1 MSGPIRKLIGPAKTR
16 LLRYITEA
24 ETLLSSPIQAEALE
38 EDEMNTEDLIERMS
52 NNLSIFER
60 CNRDWVS
67 LLKDLKGEQ
76 KTAEEKEHSR
86 VGEGTEGYIEVLLNA
101 GELISSL
108 KGRLKRIVRKLEQ
121 RQQPV
126 LNPNATAFNPSLVEL
141 PVETHTQNL
150 SSQNETFG
158 SQGQV
163 GHLKVNLPKLQL
175 PVFDGDV
182 QQWQEF
188 WDIFDSS
195 VHKQNLTK
203 VSKFSYL
210 KAVLKGT
217 AASAVSGIP
226 VNNDNY
232 DTAITLLQEKFGRK
246 EIIIQSLY
254 SKLHNLPKC
263 GNKFIDIQRLGASVE
278 KILRQLEAQ
287 GEVINSQRMLI
298 QLFLSK
304 FPVEVI
310 FQLEKS
316 KEPTSPWTMENLRK
330 AVSEYVVVQE
340 NVHRHITNVKG
351 HPQQL
356 ANNQQEHVYHGSNV
370 RGRQHQP
377 VNYQQGVYR
386 GGINLRGH
394 SEEQQ
399 VSSNVFSN
407 VSENRT
413 TRALRPCIF
422 CRGEHYN
429 DECDRVTTASERK
442 QRLSQQRRCFIC
454 LRPGHILKDCPSLQK
469 QPCKYCGKRGQHNR
483 CLCPEKFPNQ
493 RTNTFYT
500 SGGSGA
506 PNISSKSPDS
516 QGDILSVELPLET
529 TSGSQEPPANVT
541 QTLLASGERVL
552 LQTAIVSIQN
562 SEGNDEI
569 KARVLLDSASQ
580 RTFMTNKL
588 AQRLRL
594 PSEHKEYLSVST
606 FGAVK
611 STNIETYVVNFKVKI
626 KDGSYLLLSA
636 NVLKQITGGI
646 QRSPLL
652 QKDIEFLRFIPQNE
666 LADQIPNTTESLDVD
681 ILIGSDFFWDI
692 VGGDKIV
699 LPSGMFMLPSKFG
712 YIVTGKCPDS
722 QRLQSENAHTLF
734 VTTGVNPIVSE
745 LSLQC
750 CVSLPI
756 VSLPII
762 NKPHLENLWS
772 LELIGIKDPLSTESD
787 DEALEKFCENIK
799 FLNGRY
805 HITWPWKGDNVDL
818 PDNFGLAFKRMKS
831 LVHRLRSNKELLQN
845 YDAIIKQQLDKGII
859 ERVDTSIVSGTRK
872 HYLPHHPVLTPSKV
886 TTKVRIV
893 YDASARIQANVNSL
907 NECLHRGP
915 VVLPDLCGLL
925 LRFRLYL
932 IVILADIEK
941 AFLQIGIQ
949 EFERDVTRFLWLR
962 DLSNMEVSG
971 NNLIVYRFCRVPFG
985 LVCSPF
991 LLGATLKFHLQQ
1003 QGTPLSLNIMD
1014 NIYVD
1019 NVLVGADD
1027 VREACDIYYE
1037 AKEMFKG
1044 ASMNLREWNSNS
1056 EQFLNSLP
1064 LKERSVENTCIVK
1077 MLGLLWNKVD
1087 DMVLI
1092 SNIDERAINNVI
1104 TKRDVLHC
1112 VAKIFDPLGL
1122 IIPVTFHAKIF
1133 LQRLWRLGQSW
1144 DNPLSSDLILE
1155 WKRVAQVLVQIP
1167 FLKLPRFVK
1176 NSKNG
1181 VNQLLVFCD
1190 ASSVC
1195 YATTIY
1201 LRALDGPI
1209 AETNLVFSRMRLVPT
1224 GKGKSKLRKLT
1235 IPRLEL
1241 LAVVIGIR
1249 AANFVVHEL
1258 RLNISERIIWTDSQ
1272 CVLYWL
1278 KTRKPLSVFVDN
1290 RIKEIKQQPDIK
1302 FRYIASSHNPAD
1314 LATRGTTVSELS
1326 KSSLWWHG
1334 PSWLETNSLSWPVWN
1349 LSEITSD
1356 DFKHL
1361 ESETKKSKFSGEVAH
1376 VVGTERMLLFGM
1388 ERLPCSSLRGLLRI
1402 SVHVLRFLKM
1412 KIWNKLDETKR
1423 NLFQHKLL
1431 KDVFESLSDSHIT
1444 MQEIKLLAIL
1454 WVYTIQHHYY
1464 KDIFLALKKNKRHC
1478 LQKQLGLQ
1486 EDEYGILRCHGRY
1499 ANADISED
1507 MKCPKLLPRKDFF
1520 TELVILE
1527 IHGRLI
1533 HAGISHTLSQ
1543 LRQEYWIPQGRA
1555 EVRRVIHQ
1563 CVICKRHN
1571 GPSFCL
1577 PNMPPWPRERVSK
1590 ARPFTYVGLDYLG
1603 PIQVKEG
1610 NSVVKMWVCLFT
1622 CLAVRAIHLELVKGL
1637 SAQLFL
1643 DCLRRFIARRGKPS
1657 LIISDNAPQFR
1668 LVKSVLDH
1676 QWMNVYRDETVLNF
1690 FSYERIQWQFTIA
1703 LAPWQGGFYERLI
1716 SMVKKGLRKGMGRK
1730 LLYWDK
1736 LTTLLAEVE
1745 AILNTRPL
1753 TYVCGEFGS
1762 GFVLT
1767 PANFLIGDCNNVI
1780 PFSTDDIEDEM
1791 EYLPKV
1797 DSSKELLLYWRKN
1810 QRQLQLFWKYWT
1822 QDYLLNLRET
1832 LPLAHKG
1839 PRSQVKRQPKI
1850 GEIVII
1856 KDDNL
1861 PRRAWKL
1868 GRIKSYIFSKD
1879 NQIRAVKVQ
1888 LANKNILDRAINHLY
1903 PLEIPSVAD
1912 EFKVTN
1918 NELRPDDNVTNNELR
1933 PDDNVISNELRPD
1946 DNVISAK
1953 DDNGSSNSSKFKILA
1968 YEAKEMFI

>member
-506 PNISSKSPDS
+506 PNIFSKSPDS

-636 NVLKQITGGI
+636 NVLKQITDGI

-915 VVLPDLCGLL
+915 VILPDLCGLL

-1302 FRYIASSHNPAD
+1302 FRYIASRAG
-1314 LATRGTTVSELS
+1314 L
-1326 KSSLWWHG
+1326 K
-1334 PSWLETNSLSWPVWN
+1334 SWL
-1349 LSEITSD
+1349 
-1356 DFKHL
+1356 
-1361 ESETKKSKFSGEVAH
+1361 
-1376 VVGTERMLLFGM
+1376 
-1388 ERLPCSSLRGLLRI
+1388 
-1402 SVHVLRFLKM
+1402 
-1412 KIWNKLDETKR
+1412 
-1423 NLFQHKLL
+1423 
-1431 KDVFESLSDSHIT
+1431 
-1444 MQEIKLLAIL
+1444 
-1454 WVYTIQHHYY
+1454 HY
-1464 KDIFLALKKNKRHC
+1464 H
-1478 LQKQLGLQ
+1478 
-1486 EDEYGILRCHGRY
+1486 
-1499 ANADISED
+1499 
-1507 MKCPKLLPRKDFF
+1507 P
-1520 TELVILE
+1520 
-1527 IHGRLI
+1527 
-1533 HAGISHTLSQ
+1533 
-1543 LRQEYWIPQGRA
+1543 
-1555 EVRRVIHQ
+1555 
-1563 CVICKRHN
+1563 
-1571 GPSFCL
+1571 
-1577 PNMPPWPRERVSK
+1577 
-1590 ARPFTYVGLDYLG
+1590 
-1603 PIQVKEG
+1603 
-1610 NSVVKMWVCLFT
+1610 
-1622 CLAVRAIHLELVKGL
+1622 
-1637 SAQLFL
+1637 
-1643 DCLRRFIARRGKPS
+1643 
-1657 LIISDNAPQFR
+1657 
-1668 LVKSVLDH
+1668 
-1676 QWMNVYRDETVLNF
+1676 
-1690 FSYERIQWQFTIA
+1690 
-1703 LAPWQGGFYERLI
+1703 
-1716 SMVKKGLRKGMGRK
+1716 
-1730 LLYWDK
+1730 
-1736 LTTLLAEVE
+1736 
-1745 AILNTRPL
+1745 
-1753 TYVCGEFGS
+1753 
-1762 GFVLT
+1762 
-1767 PANFLIGDCNNVI
+1767 
-1780 PFSTDDIEDEM
+1780 
-1791 EYLPKV
+1791 
-1797 DSSKELLLYWRKN
+1797 
-1810 QRQLQLFWKYWT
+1810 
-1822 QDYLLNLRET
+1822 
-1832 LPLAHKG
+1832 
-1839 PRSQVKRQPKI
+1839 
-1850 GEIVII
+1850 
-1856 KDDNL
+1856 
-1861 PRRAWKL
+1861 
-1868 GRIKSYIFSKD
+1868 
-1879 NQIRAVKVQ
+1879 
-1888 LANKNILDRAINHLY
+1888 
-1903 PLEIPSVAD
+1903 
-1912 EFKVTN
+1912 
-1918 NELRPDDNVTNNELR
+1918 
-1933 PDDNVISNELRPD
+1933 
-1946 DNVISAK
+1946 
-1953 DDNGSSNSSKFKILA
+1953 
-1968 YEAKEMFI
+1968 